1 MLPRISPRRVRS
13 QSIDSNLDP
22 ALSDVAPAAF
32 ISYSRRDK
40 QFVQNL
46 HAALSRLNQKSWV
59 DWQGILPTEKWWQ
72 AIEAGIESAHTFVFV
87 ISPSSIA
94 SAVCTQEI
102 EYAIQN
108 NKRLV
113 PILYQEVDASL
124 VHPAMSSHNWILMRD
139 GDDFESAVR
148 QLVNAIQTDLPYV
161 RNHTR
166 LLMKSI
172 EWQRSQRDPSFL
184 LRGSDLD
191 HSEEWLK
198 QGRTKTPKP
207 TDLQAEYITTSRKS
221 PHLQPTP
228 RTVILTSAIVTF
240 LLMGIRFLGV
250 LEPLEL
256 KAYDQL
262 MKLRPSEL
270 PDSRLL
276 VVEMTDDDI
285 QAQLQRDE
293 AGKGT
298 LSDRSLNRLLEKLER
313 YQPRLIGLDIYRD
326 FKADSKLP
334 LAQQLG
340 NDRLIA
346 LCKVPETDPQQSIIN
361 SGVAPPPEV
370 SAQRV
375 GFGDVL
381 LDQDNGVRR
390 HLLTQQAVPNS
401 SCTTTQAFSLL
412 LARRYLELQ
421 PGGKNVYR
429 DPLISEGDLQLG
441 NVVFPRLGAFSNGYQ
456 TIDAS
461 GYQMLLNYRA
471 TSNGARNLAQRVT
484 VGDVL
489 NGKISEKDVRDRII
503 LIGITAT
510 SGVND
515 YHVTPYQTLPGV
527 TVQAQMVSQI
537 ISAVLD
543 GRSLLTVWAPWGDAL
558 WILGWGL
565 VGGVI
570 VYFTHN
576 PIRLAL
582 VGGGAIAILLVS
594 CLGLLTVGSVW
605 VPLIPPALSLVLTGM
620 GAMYVTV
627 RRYQVKNYRRIST

>member
-1 MLPRISPRRVRS
+1 MLPRISPRRVRN
-13 QSIDSNLDP
+13 QSIDPTLRDSV
-22 ALSDVAPAAF
+22 SEVAPAVF

-40 QFVQNL
+40 PFVQNL
-46 HAALSRLNQKSWV
+46 HLALSRLNQKSWV
-59 DWQGILPTEKWWQ
+59 DWQDILPTEKWWQ

-113 PILYQEVDASL
+113 PILYQEVDTTL
-124 VHPAMSSHNWILMRD
+124 VHSAMSSHNWIFMRD
-139 GDDFESAVR
+139 SDDFESAVR
-148 QLVNAIQTDLPYV
+148 QLVNAIETDLPYV

-166 LLMKSI
+166 LLMKAI
-172 EWQRSQRDPSFL
+172 EWQRSHHDPSFL

-191 HSEEWLK
+191 HSEQWLK
-198 QGRTKTPKP
+198 QGRSKTPKP
-207 TDLQAEYITTSRKS
+207 TDLQAEYITTSRKA
-221 PHLQPTP
+221 PHLQPTI
-228 RTVILTSAIVTF
+228 RTVIWTSAIVTV
-240 LLMGIRFLGV
+240 LLMGMRFLGV

-256 KAYDQL
+256 KAYDQF
-262 MKLRPSEL
+262 MQLRPSE
-270 PDSRLL
+270 PSDSRLL

-298 LSDRSLNRLLEKLER
+298 LSDRSLNLLLEKLER
-313 YQPRLIGLDIYRD
+313 HQPRLIGLDIYRD
-326 FKADSKLP
+326 FKADPKLP
-334 LAQQLG
+334 LAQRLR

-346 LCKVPETDPQQSIIN
+346 LCKVPETNTQQSILN

-370 SAQRV
+370 SSQRV

-381 LDQDNGVRR
+381 FDQDNGIRR
-390 HLLTQQAVPNS
+390 HLLTQQSLPSA
-401 SCTTTQAFSLL
+401 SCASTQAFSLL

-421 PGGKNVYR
+421 PGGKIAYR
-429 DPLISEGDLQLG
+429 DPLISEGNLQFG

-456 TIDAS
+456 AIDAS

-471 TSNGARNLAQRVT
+471 TAKGAVNIAQRVR
-484 VGDVL
+484 VEDVL
-489 NGKISEKDVRDRII
+489 NGKISEKDVRDRIV
-503 LIGITAT
+503 LIGVTAT

-515 YHVTPYQTLPGV
+515 YHITPYQTLPGV
-527 TVQAQMVSQI
+527 AVQAQMVSQI
-537 ISAVLD
+537 LSAVLD

-558 WILGWGL
+558 WILVWGL
-565 VGGVI
+565 VGGTI
-570 VYFTHN
+570 VYFVRA

-582 VGGGAIAILLVS
+582 IGGGAIVILFVS
-594 CLGLLTVGSVW
+594 CLGFLIVGSVW
-605 VPLIPPALSLVLTGM
+605 VPLIPSALALILTAA

-627 RRYQVKNYRRIST
+627 RRYQVKNYRRIPG

>member
-1 MLPRISPRRVRS
+1 MLPSFRRVHN
-13 QSIDSNLDP
+13 QSIADP
-22 ALSDVAPAAF
+22 ALHDSALSEVAPAVF

-40 QFVQNL
+40 SFVQNL
-46 HAALSRLNQKSWV
+46 HSALDRLNQKAWV
-59 DWQGILPTEKWWQ
+59 DWQDILPTEKWWQ

-87 ISPSSIA
+87 ISPNSIA
-94 SAVCTQEI
+94 SAVCTQEV
-102 EYAIQN
+102 EHAIQN

-113 PILYQEVDASL
+113 PILYQEVDPTLA
-124 VHPAMSSHNWILMRD
+124 HPAMSSHNWVLMRD
-139 GDDFESAVR
+139 SDDFESAVQ
-148 QLVNAIQTDLPYV
+148 QLVKAIETDLPYV

-166 LLMKSI
+166 LLMKAI

-184 LRGSDLD
+184 LRGSDLNR
-191 HSEEWLK
+191 SEQWLK
-198 QGRTKTPKP
+198 QGRSRTPNP
-207 TDLQAEYITTSRKS
+207 TDLQAEYITTSRKV
-221 PHLQPTP
+221 PHLQPTVK
-228 RTVILTSAIVTF
+228 TVIWTSAIVTV

-262 MKLRPSEL
+262 MQLRPSES

-298 LSDRSLNRLLEKLER
+298 LSDRTLTRLLQTLER

-326 FKADSKLP
+326 FKADPKLP
-334 LAQQLG
+334 LAQRLQ

-346 LCKVPETDPQQSIIN
+346 LCKVPETDTQQSIIN

-370 SAQRV
+370 SSQRV

-381 LDQDNGVRR
+381 FDQDDRVRR
-390 HLLTQQAVPNS
+390 HLLTQQAVPNA
-401 SCTTTQAFSLL
+401 SCTSTQAFSLV

-429 DPLISEGDLQLG
+429 DPLISEGELQLG

-456 TIDAS
+456 AIDAS

-471 TSNGARNLAQRVT
+471 TADGARNLAQRVT
-484 VGDVL
+484 VEEVL
-489 NGKISEKDVRDRII
+489 NGKLSEKDVRDRIV
-503 LIGITAT
+503 LIGVTAT

-515 YHVTPYQTLPGV
+515 YHITPYQTLPGV

-537 ISAVLD
+537 LSATLE

-558 WILGWGL
+558 WILVWGL
-565 VGGVI
+565 VGGTI
-570 VYFTHN
+570 VYSIRD
-576 PIRLAL
+576 PIRIAL
-582 VGGGAIAILLVS
+582 VGGGAIVILFVS
-594 CLGLLTVGSVW
+594 SMGFLIVGSVW
-605 VPLIPPALSLVLTGM
+605 VPLIPPALSLVLTGA
-620 GAMYVTV
+620 GAMYITI
-627 RRYQVKNYRRIST
+627 RRYQVKNYRRISA

>member
-1 MLPRISPRRVRS
+1 MLPRLSPRRIHN
-13 QSIDSNLDP
+13 QSIDSGSDP
-22 ALSDVAPAAF
+22 TLSEVSPAVF

-40 QFVQNL
+40 PFVQNL
-46 HAALSRLNQKSWV
+46 HSALSRLNQKAWV
-59 DWQGILPTEKWWQ
+59 DWEGILPTEKWWP

-102 EYAIQN
+102 EHAIQN

-113 PILYQEVDASL
+113 PILYQEVDPAL
-124 VHPAMSSHNWILMRD
+124 VHPAMSSHNWVLMRD
-139 GDDFESAVR
+139 SDVFESAVR
-148 QLVNAIQTDLPYV
+148 QLANTIETDLPYV

-166 LLMKSI
+166 LLMKAI
-172 EWQRSQRDPSFL
+172 EWQRSHRDPSFL

-198 QGRTKTPKP
+198 QGRSRTPKP

-228 RTVILTSAIVTF
+228 RMVILTSAIVTG
-240 LLMGIRFLGV
+240 LLMGIRFSGV

-262 MKLRPSEL
+262 MQLRPSE
-270 PDSRLL
+270 PSDSRLL

-285 QAQLQRDE
+285 QAQLGRDE
-293 AGKGT
+293 VGKGT
-298 LSDRSLNRLLEKLER
+298 LSDRTLSRLLATLER
-313 YQPRLIGLDIYRD
+313 HQPRLIGLDIYRD

-334 LAQQLG
+334 LAKQLQ

-346 LCKVPETDPQQSIIN
+346 ACKIPETDTQQSITK

-370 SAQRV
+370 SSQRA

-381 LDQDNGVRR
+381 SDQDTAVRR
-390 HLLTQQAVPNS
+390 HLLTQQAVPNA
-401 SCTTTQAFSLL
+401 SCTSTQAFSLV

-421 PGGKNVYR
+421 PGGKIAYQ
-429 DPLISEGDLQLG
+429 DPLVSEGNLQFG
-441 NVVFPRLGAFSNGYQ
+441 DVAFPRLGAFSNGYQ
-456 TIDAS
+456 AMIEL
-461 GYQMLLNYRA
+461 GYQGLLNYRA
-471 TSNGARNLAQRVT
+471 TSDGARNFAQRVT
-484 VGDVL
+484 IEDVL
-489 NGKISEKDVRDRII
+489 DGKLSEKDVRDRIV
-503 LIGITAT
+503 LIGVTAT

-515 YHVTPYQTLPGV
+515 YHLTPYQSLPGV

-537 ISAVLD
+537 LSAVLD
-543 GRSLLTVWAPWGDAL
+543 GRALLTVWAPWGDAL

-565 VGGVI
+565 VGGAI
-570 VYFTHN
+570 VHCVRV
-576 PIRLAL
+576 PIRLVWA
-582 VGGGAIAILLVS
+582 GGGVLAILFVS
-594 CLGLLTVGSVW
+594 CLGFLVVGSVW
-605 VPLIPPALSLVLTGM
+605 VPLIPPALSLLLTAAS
-620 GAMYVTV
+620 AMYFTI
-627 RRYQVKNYRRIST
+627 RQYQVKNYRRLPA